1 MVWKCLVAVTG
12 FIFEGPML
20 NERVILSSCAFYSFH
35 PFSGWY
41 FRSDRF
47 FFLLFFIT
55 VSSIIAAVVAKVQG
69 NADTNNNRRTKE
81 HGKKVHNV
89 KENQESFS
97 RKSKIKSW
105 TCILRANRSSNG
117 MHITKSR
124 CFIEI
129 RAERTKREGWVSFLH
144 ESKRQSKNW
153 NEHNICSS
161 YSQQ

>member
-1 MVWKCLVAVTG
+1 MKMFSCCNGFSLRRSNVKWKSHFVLLCFLFVSS
-12 FIFEGPML
+12 IFGL
-20 NERVILSSCAFYSFH
+20 IF
-35 PFSGWY
+35 PFGS
-41 FRSDRF
+41 F